1 MKKITIIFS
10 FFIFLNACSNTEDV
24 SDPIALEIVTG
35 MNLVDTFGNNVGSFG
50 NPNVLNSNLNVTMYP
65 NPAINI
71 LKISSVSG
79 IKNVWIVEGNPTSGF
94 KNTDFNAILSRDL
107 YTNSQIKS
115 KSSFDIEAINNT
127 NISIDLARFEKGYY
141 RVFIELEDGLIA
153 WDNIYFRASQTDLD
167 SINYW
172 K

>member
-1 MKKITIIFS
+1 MFLKK
-10 FFIFLNACSNTEDV
+10 
-24 SDPIALEIVTG
+24 
-35 MNLVDTFGNNVGSFG
+35 
-50 NPNVLNSNLNVTMYP
+50 
-65 NPAINI
+65 
-71 LKISSVSG
+71 
-79 IKNVWIVEGNPTSGF
+79 KNQRGKKKERDGKFTPPRGELCFYTKKCF
-94 KNTDFNAILSRDL
+94 KNTDFNAILNRDL
-107 YTNSQIKS
+107 YANSEIKS

-127 NISIDLARFEKGYY
+127 NIAIDLARFEKGYY

>member
-1 MKKITIIFS
+1 MKKITIVFS
-10 FFIFLNACSNTEDV
+10 FFIFLNACSNIEGV

-35 MNLVDTFGNNVGSFG
+35 MNLIDTFGNNAGTLG
-50 NPNVLNSNLNVTMYP
+50 NPNVLYSNLNVSMYP

-71 LKISSVSG
+71 LRVSSDAG
-79 IKNVWIVEGNPTSGF
+79 IKNVLIVKGNPTSVF
-94 KNTDFNAILSRDL
+94 KNTDFNAILNREL
-107 YTNSQIKS
+107 YTNSEIKS

-127 NISIDLARFEKGYY
+127 NIAIDLARFEQGYY
-141 RVFIELEDGLIA
+141 RVFIELEDGSIA
-153 WDNIYFRASQTDLD
+153 WDNIYFKASQTDSD